1 MSRERI
7 HRPGSKALLEAACEI
22 RDVVN
27 QPSMTIADARALA
40 DAIKR
45 LLDRRWEDRVDG

>member
-1 MSRERI
+1 MN
-7 HRPGSKALLEAACEI
+7 RPGLVALLEAACEI
-22 RDVVN
+22 RDIVN
-27 QPSMTIADARALA
+27 QAATMTIADARALA